1 MNYEELYRDLNPLQ
15 KELKEAVGSAVR
27 QQKSLAK
34 SIEAGNLTEARKII
48 PQIMEAA
55 GRIQNMTDD
64 ISGIIDH
71 FDTKAYLLSGDFTRQ
86 MLDACK
92 DAGIDV
98 KGEKGVYEMFPY
110 KVRIVG
116 DEDHAEEIWIN
127 RKKHASVRPKAL
139 AETIRAGQEKLYKA
153 SFNDTAF
160 MNELAEAYDTACLKS
175 GARIGSYQ
183 ALTKV
188 YKALTPMARARKEYD
203 MQAFAF
209 DLARI
214 YEKGPDGMPRTA
226 SSKLNNPAYLYRI
239 YYRGELLGMNVLM
252 PGEEVTIDEYTVR
265 FDNPRNYTLLAVKR
279 DRFTFLVLL
288 GGLITLAGLI
298 LAFWMQP
305 RAVWAVREET
315 GWHIYG
321 TNRKG
326 GALFRE
332 EFSKAASAAGFITE
346 DTDRGGID

>member
-15 KELKEAVGSAVR
+15 KELKEVVGSAVR

-64 ISGIIDH
+64 ISGIVDH

-214 YEKGPDGMPRTA
+214 YEKGPDAWVT
-226 SSKLNNPAYLYRI
+226 
-239 YYRGELLGMNVLM
+239 RGE
-252 PGEEVTIDEYTVR
+252 R
-265 FDNPRNYTLLAVKR
+265 K
-279 DRFTFLVLL
+279 FTFATSRDPGNGIRVLTSTGVETYIIHMKSL
-288 GGLITLAGLI
+288 NA
-298 LAFWMQP
+298 
-305 RAVWAVREET
+305 EE
-315 GWHIYG
+315 
-321 TNRKG
+321 
-326 GALFRE
+326 E
-332 EFSKAASAAGFITE
+332 EG
-346 DTDRGGID
+346 